1 MNRAQHE
8 DPIHWSLRRNPLHQS
23 IRETDPTAPSVLYP
37 EAPADKRCFIEYLF
51 QCRADH
57 RYVTVVTVRSIMST
71 RSHIPDSCHLDR
83 VSRYQIDANAHVHM
97 HMGFPF
103 HSSAIHHGYLLYY
116 SVYTIS
122 SH

>member
-8 DPIHWSLRRNPLHQS
+8 EPIGHWSLRRNPCTNREEKPIHQCF
-23 IRETDPTAPSVLYP
+23 IRRPQRPTAS
-37 EAPADKRCFIEYLF
+37 KGRCFIEYLF

-71 RSHIPDSCHLDR
+71 RGHIPDSCHLDR

-103 HSSAIHHGYLLYY
+103 HSSAIHHGY
-116 SVYTIS
+116 
-122 SH
+122 